1 MAAENAIEVR
11 DVWKGF
17 QAPAQRAGTSLWAQ
31 LRHPRRV
38 APPRRFDVLRDVSF
52 EVGRGEFFGI
62 VGRNGSGKSTLLK
75 LLASVYGAD
84 RGRIRIAGRLAPF
97 LELGVG
103 FNPQLPAYDNVVLN
117 GVMMGLSPD
126 EARARYE
133 SIVDFAELGEHTD
146 LQLKNYSSGMKV
158 RLGFAVMTHVDA
170 DILLI
175 DEVLAV
181 GDAAFQEKCDVVFRQ
196 MHAEGRT
203 IVLVTHSMPTVNSYC
218 DRAMLIHDGS
228 IDALGEP
235 EEVAARYMEVNIRA
249 LSAGAGPGAAYAER
263 FADVLADPPI
273 RVEDCWLEGAEADRA
288 AIVAE
293 GEPLDLHAVLAFDR
307 DVAEPEFR
315 FTVDDPQGESL
326 FVSHSRLDLEGG
338 ATVRA
343 GDRYRIRA
351 RIENRFAPGRYTVV
365 CSATQRGVDEVRDP
379 AARLKTIAVRVI
391 GDSDADGL
399 VRLQHD
405 VTWEREGKA
414 EVEATEADQAVKA

>member
-1 MAAENAIEVR
+1 MAAGNAIEVQG
-11 DVWKGF
+11 VWKGF
-17 QAPAQRAGTSLWAQ
+17 QAPAPRAGTSLWAQ
-31 LRHPRRV
+31 LRHPRRL
-38 APPRRFDVLRDVSF
+38 APARRFDVLQDISF
-52 EVGRGEFFGI
+52 EVRRGEFFGI

-75 LLASVYGAD
+75 LLASVYGTD

-133 SIVDFAELGEHTD
+133 SIVDFAELGDHTD

-181 GDAAFQEKCDVVFRQ
+181 GDAAFQEKCDVVFRR
-196 MHAEGRT
+196 MHDEGRT

-235 EEVAARYMEVNIRA
+235 EEVATRYMEVNIRA
-249 LSAGAGPGAAYAER
+249 LSAGAGHGADFAER

-273 RVEDCWLEGAEADRA
+273 QVQDCWLAGSDGERTA
-288 AIVAE
+288 VLPE
-293 GEPLDLHAVLAFDR
+293 GEPIELHALLSFDR
-307 DVAEPEFR
+307 DVQDPEFR
-315 FTVDDPQGESL
+315 FTIDDRQGDSL
-326 FVSHSRLDLEGG
+326 FVGSSRLDVEEGSTG
-338 ATVRA
+338 RAGQRYRVRA
-343 GDRYRIRA
+343 RV
-351 RIENRFAPGRYTVV
+351 ENQFAPGRYTVV
-365 CSATQRGVDEVRDP
+365 CSATQRGAAEVRDP
-379 AARLKTIAVRVI
+379 AARLKTIAVEVA
-391 GDSDADGL
+391 GDSNADGL
-399 VRLQHD
+399 VRLRHD
-405 VTWEREGKA
+405 VTWERESEAADAEAERVLKA
-414 EVEATEADQAVKA
+414 